1 MSIFC
6 CYEKNIM
13 NKAPYRRKNLF
24 ELIAPECDKDVW
36 HLGGRKMK
44 VCILTYKHKQRL
56 QTETVSHWIL
66 GKPYP
71 VTHFPE

>member
-6 CYEKNIM
+6 CYDKNIM

-56 QTETVSHWIL
+56 
-66 GKPYP
+66 
-71 VTHFPE
+71 